1 MCSHLNFILMKSI
14 KTTLLLLLLAFNFG
28 LSAQTITIR
37 GEHGKVFY
45 TDVQNVIY
53 VESPGY
59 DVSQIVITIY
69 GKKYSGNMG
78 KFTFSAP
85 DFIVGDE
92 VTVYVSAFNNAIE
105 TPLGETTFLVKQK
118 LGVTLSI
125 GGFYSKD
132 TLTNEQFM
140 QLDSLSCSD
149 KNLRILK
156 FSCATVPLKK
166 SAEFF
171 NSNGNNLSEVL
182 KNSVLKMESRGKI
195 IFDEIIL
202 INRSGEKIKANPI
215 ILILR

>member
-1 MCSHLNFILMKSI
+1 MKSI
-14 KTTLLLLLLAFNFG
+14 KTTLALLFLVLNFNLF
-28 LSAQTITIR
+28 AQTISIR
-37 GEHGKVFY
+37 GEYGKVIY

-59 DVSQIVITIY
+59 DVSQIVLTIY
-69 GKKYSGNMG
+69 GKKYSGSMG

-92 VTVYVSAFNNAIE
+92 VTIYVSAFNNAIE

-118 LGVTLSI
+118 FGATLSL
-125 GGFYSKD
+125 GGFYSND
-132 TLTNEQFM
+132 TLTGERFM
-140 QLDSLSCSD
+140 NLDSLFCSD

-156 FSCATVPLKK
+156 FSCATVPLKNN
-166 SAEFF
+166 AEFF
-171 NSNGNNLSEVL
+171 LSNGAKLPESL
-182 KNSVLKMESRGKI
+182 KSSVLKMGSRGKI